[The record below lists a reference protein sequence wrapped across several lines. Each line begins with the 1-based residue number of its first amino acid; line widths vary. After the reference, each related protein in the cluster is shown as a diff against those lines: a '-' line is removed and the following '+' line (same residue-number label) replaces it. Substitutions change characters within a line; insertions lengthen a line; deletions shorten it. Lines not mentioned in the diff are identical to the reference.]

1 MDKWYEIVGNMRD
14 ESEDSYM
21 TQQFTYQVYREL
33 RSAKIKNKG
42 KFKNRMGPEF
52 EQWSNKLAMEYP
64 SELVT
69 EILSDDDFWLETMLV
84 TQGV

>member
-1 MDKWYEIVGNMRD
+1 MDSWYKIVGNMRD

-21 TQQFTYQVYREL
+21 TQQFAYQVYREL
-33 RSAKIKNKG
+33 RSAKIKDKG

-52 EQWSNKLAMEYP
+52 EQWSSRLAETYP
-64 SELVT
+64 TGLIT

-84 TQGV
+84 TQRI